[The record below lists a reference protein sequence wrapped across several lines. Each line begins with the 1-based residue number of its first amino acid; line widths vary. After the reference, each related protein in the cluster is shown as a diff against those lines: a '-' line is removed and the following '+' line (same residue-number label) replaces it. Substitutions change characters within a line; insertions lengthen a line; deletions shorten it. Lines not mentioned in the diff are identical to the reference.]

1 MDPPRRGTSAG
12 GPPTARLTVTDTTT
26 AVQPRGLVR
35 PRLRGV
41 THLYAFFVSLV
52 SGTVLVVVA
61 PSGRATVAAA
71 VYAAGMSGMLGA
83 SALLHRG
90 NWSETTYRQLTRL
103 DHSMIFIMIAGTYT
117 PLALLALSGWI
128 HTAILVAV
136 WAGAAFG
143 IVFEWASAR
152 LPHGWVTSIY
162 ITIGWLGVISLPWLW
177 DSLGV
182 LGFLLI
188 FGGGLFYTGGAI
200 VHAARAPDPSPLVF
214 GYHEIFHVCV
224 LVAAAMHYGC
234 IAFIVLPRG

>member
-1 MDPPRRGTSAG
+1 MARD
-12 GPPTARLTVTDTTT
+12 TAAMR
-26 AVQPRGLVR
+26 PRGLVK

-41 THLYAFFVSLV
+41 THLYAFFVSLI
-52 SGTVLVVVA
+52 SGTVLVWIA
-61 PSGRATVAAA
+61 PSGRATFAAA

-103 DHSMIFIMIAGTYT
+103 DHSMIFVMIAGSYT
-117 PLALLALSGWI
+117 PLALLALSGWL

-143 IVFEWASAR
+143 IAFEWASDR
-152 LPHGWVTSIY
+152 LPRGWVTSVY
-162 ITIGWLGVISLPWLW
+162 ITIGWLGVLSLPWLW

-182 LGFLLI
+182 LGFSLI

-224 LVAAAMHYGC
+224 LVAAARHYAC